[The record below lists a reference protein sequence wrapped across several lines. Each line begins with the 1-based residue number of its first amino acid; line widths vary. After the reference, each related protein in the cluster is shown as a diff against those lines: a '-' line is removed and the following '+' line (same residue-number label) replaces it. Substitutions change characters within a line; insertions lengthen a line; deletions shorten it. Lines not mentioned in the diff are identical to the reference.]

1 MRALFRRF
9 RSPSYITFDE
19 VRGQICDAGC
29 RARAGVDRARTTTL
43 LFR

>member
-9 RSPSYITFDE
+9 RSATDVTFDE
-19 VRGQICDAGC
+19 VRGEACDTSC
-29 RARAGVDRARTTTL
+29 RVSAAVDRARIATL